1 LKESYLLLLIVTSL
15 TAKEYTADQI
25 IDKSMEHKTFSY
37 DNSEAKIVMTLID
50 KKNKSKENR
59 TVKIRSKKKNKL
71 NKVISFF
78 TGGKEINGVKFL
90 TIEKKNSSDEQ
101 YVYYPAQ
108 NKINR
113 IISKNSKNQHFLGTD
128 FTYYDIE
135 GKYRKDGVYTLLKD
149 KKVNKES
156 CYVVEA
162 KSKKDSPYSKTLI
175 YVRKSDFLPVKIKFY
190 NKKNKYFRRYIVK
203 ETKIQDGRTIITKS
217 QMVNSKRGHATIMTL
232 DYVNFN
238 AKISDSE
245 FNKENLR

>member
-1 LKESYLLLLIVTSL
+1 MKLYILLLLIVTSL
-15 TAKEYTADQI
+15 TAQEYTADQI
-25 IDKSMEHKTFSY
+25 IEKSMEHKTFSY

-50 KKNKSKENR
+50 KKNKSTENR
-59 TVKIRSKKKNKL
+59 TVKIRSKKKNGL
-71 NKVISFF
+71 NKVISVF

-90 TIEKKNSSDEQ
+90 TIEKKDSGDEQ

-135 GKYRKDGVYTLLKD
+135 GKYKKDGIYTLLKD

-156 CYVVEA
+156 CYVIKTV
-162 KSKKDSPYSKTLI
+162 SKKDSPYSKTII
-175 YVRKSDFLPVKIKFY
+175 YIRKSDFLPVKIKFY
-190 NKKNKYFRRYIVK
+190 NKKNKYFKRYIVK
-203 ETKIQDGRTIITKS
+203 ETKIQDGKTIITKS
-217 QMVNSKRGHATIMTL
+217 QMVNTKRGHATIMTL
-232 DYVNFN
+232 DYVNFH